1 MCFLTVLWVGLLA
14 YGDGAFRS
22 HCCAVPSKIYMR
34 DASRTS
40 LLRGSW
46 DGNGRNA
53 LKGGKRAEDG
63 ALVSGRPAPKPNV
76 KAPRCVCEIAQT
88 DSFFPRSQG

>member
-53 LKGGKRAEDG
+53 LKGGKELRMEPLS
-63 ALVSGRPAPKPNV
+63 LVGLLLNPMSRLRDVCV
-76 KAPRCVCEIAQT
+76 K
-88 DSFFPRSQG
+88 